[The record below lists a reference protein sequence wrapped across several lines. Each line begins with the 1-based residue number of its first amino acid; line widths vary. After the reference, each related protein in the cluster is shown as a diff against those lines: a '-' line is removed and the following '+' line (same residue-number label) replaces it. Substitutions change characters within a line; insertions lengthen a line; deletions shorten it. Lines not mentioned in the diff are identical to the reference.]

1 MRIAFYVLMMFLI
14 LVSAVDA
21 ISGGTRKSEDSV
33 LKTLGVK
40 PRKTDSLIVFGI
52 STVVVAVMLITEVIF

>member
-1 MRIAFYVLMMFLI
+1 MRIAFYILMMFLI

-21 ISGGTRKSEDSV
+21 ISGNSRKNEESI

-40 PRKTDSLIVFGI
+40 PRKIDSIIVFGI
-52 STVVVAVMLITEVIF
+52 STAVVAVMLTMEMIF

>member
-33 LKTLGVK
+33 LKALGVK